1 MYKLFYDADSGFKI
15 LDQVVETLSSLNASL
30 HVGIANENAGGVN
43 LAMD

>member
-1 MYKLFYDADSGFKI
+1 MYKLLHDADSGFKI
-15 LDQVVETLSSLNASL
+15 LVKTLSSLSASF